1 MGNRNSIIDSE
12 IYGDNMKLKLIIS
25 SYNLDFGGIEKS
37 LINMVNSLD
46 AKKYDITLV
55 LENKE
60 GVFLK
65 DINKNIKVI
74 EYHPSNTNNKII
86 DKVINLFKRVSW
98 ILKHHNKYDVSICYA
113 TYSLSS
119 NFIAR
124 SSSKKRLFYIHSNYY
139 EVYNHDESKVLD
151 FFDKRNLDDYSKI
164 VFVSNESRESF
175 LKLYPK
181 YEKNS
186 FVINNIVNITEILN
200 LAKEE
205 CKIPLTNKYIGVFV
219 GRLEEKSKKI
229 TRIVGLAKNCNKD
242 YGFLIIGDGPDKDY
256 LSKIIKDN
264 KLKNIVMMG
273 SQKNPYK
280 YIARSNFL
288 ILTSDYEG
296 NPVVFNEAIILNK
309 PILTTINTSDN
320 EIEINNNFGIVCSP
334 NELQSNLNKIIKFK
348 SKKLDFNDINSNRI
362 SKIERLIDDVYEE
375 D

>member
-1 MGNRNSIIDSE
+1 
-12 IYGDNMKLKLIIS
+12 MKSKLIIS

-98 ILKHHNKYDVSICYA
+98 ILKHYNKYDVSICYA

-186 FVINNIVNITEILN
+186 LVINNVVNVKEIIN

-205 CKIPLTNKYIGVFV
+205 CQIPLTNKYIGVFV
-219 GRLEEKSKKI
+219 GRLEEKSKKV
-229 TRIVGLAKNCNKD
+229 TRIVELAKNSNED

-256 LSKIIKDN
+256 LSKKIKDN
-264 KLKNIVMMG
+264 KLKNIIMLG
-273 SQKNPYK
+273 SQRNPYK
-280 YIARSNFL
+280 YIAKGDFL

-362 SKIERLIDDVYEE
+362 FKIERLIDDVYEE